1 MCYRCPSLNMIQ
13 QLNHSV
19 VPTKTIETVCKA
31 IFLYRKHSDIIF
43 THPRQPSPAW
53 QVSLVTQCVSYL
65 IPRVLAFTYFRS
77 FQIPASE
84 TLISPLLHF
93 ILLSVLHPCLSRSQR
108 SVSLF
113 FMAHW
118 SLKSIWSHCPPV
130 WDLENL
136 RGHSA
141 SLTLLLLTWVRG
153 GGEYIFLSLI
163 TCCEKEFIRDIN
175 FYYFA
180 HLVSLQLNAIKD
192 QSTLN
197 KRRVP
202 NREAH
207 LWLLHVKGIVPN
219 L

>member
-1 MCYRCPSLNMIQ
+1 MTCRTDQRQWYHNETNYFQVTVTRNIWCATDAYHLPD
-13 QLNHSV
+13 
-19 VPTKTIETVCKA
+19 TKYDTTTKLFCCVHDKTAEKFCKA
-31 IFLYRKHSDIIF
+31 FFLYWKHSDIIF
-43 THPRQPSPAW
+43 THSCQPSPAW

-77 FQIPASE
+77 FQIPPSE

-93 ILLSVLHPCLSRSQR
+93 ILLSVLHLCLSRSQR

-136 RGHSA
+136 RGQSA

-153 GGEYIFLSLI
+153 GGNTYSF
-163 TCCEKEFIRDIN
+163 
-175 FYYFA
+175 
-180 HLVSLQLNAIKD
+180 
-192 QSTLN
+192 
-197 KRRVP
+197 P
-202 NREAH
+202 
-207 LWLLHVKGIVPN
+207 
-219 L
+219 